1 MVRHALKF
9 VELNYK
15 PVLNRTPKI
24 MLQKTVFSTFQDQ
37 IAIFQHFPV
46 LENAT
51 IKFRVFQDPYK
62 PCMSLLT
69 SDGLLPDQA
78 GTGND
83 CIMHEPDRE
92 TNVNNQQAKITN
104 HEDNSALESMDG
116 EESTHTEEHK
126 VKQENYRKSKRD
138 NPNKL
143 EQELLHS
150 QNVLK
155 SLKQHVERQTSQKS
169 LQYRARACIK
179 ADSDFRKNINRLYL
193 KLSKNLYKH

>member
-1 MVRHALKF
+1 MVRHTLKF

-46 LENAT
+46 LKNAT

-69 SDGLLPDQA
+69 SDGVLPDQA

-126 VKQENYRKSKRD
+126 VKQENYRKV
-138 NPNKL
+138 NETILTNWNK
-143 EQELLHS
+143 
-150 QNVLK
+150 NFYIP
-155 SLKQHVERQTSQKS
+155 RM
-169 LQYRARACIK
+169 Y
-179 ADSDFRKNINRLYL
+179 
-193 KLSKNLYKH
+193 